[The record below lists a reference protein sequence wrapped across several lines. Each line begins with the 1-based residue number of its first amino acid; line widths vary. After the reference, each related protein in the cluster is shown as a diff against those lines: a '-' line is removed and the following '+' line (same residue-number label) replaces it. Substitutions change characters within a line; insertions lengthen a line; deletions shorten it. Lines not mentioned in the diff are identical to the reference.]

1 MRPNNLR
8 SRQGK
13 GWLGFPVEN
22 TIDEDAVFAVT
33 DEIEAAILVKNFDV
47 LPGDKRRV
55 AHAHIDIALV
65 RIASDHDPLLRD
77 HVLELS
83 GLQLGDRTLAVRR
96 PLAILVFDNVL
107 VF

>member
-1 MRPNNLR
+1 MKNA
-8 SRQGK
+8 
-13 GWLGFPVEN
+13 V
-22 TIDEDAVFAVT
+22 DEDAVFAVT
-33 DEIEAAILVKNFDV
+33 DEIEAAILIEDLDV
-47 LPGDKRRV
+47 LSRYECGI
-55 AHAHIDIALV
+55 AHIYIHIALV
-65 RIASDHDPLLRD
+65 RVPSDHDPLLRN